1 MDKVIGLHVSFFD
14 KLGEGGVS
22 VYRWK
27 FRESKGLSYLISFL
41 SLTGLF
47 FNCRVSMGIRSE

>member
-1 MDKVIGLHVSFFD
+1 MDKVIGFVCKFFE
-14 KLGEGGVS
+14 KLGEGAVG

-47 FNCRVSMGIRSE
+47 LYCRFSMG